1 MKRGSEKRRRS
12 NTTTF
17 MTAIA
22 ANSLIAM
29 QSVGQ
34 CKPRVTDGRLS
45 TDDVKE
51 LMFTQNKPTALKE
64 KPETPQANQRLT
76 QMYC

>member
-1 MKRGSEKRRRS
+1 MIY
-12 NTTTF
+12 

-34 CKPRVTDGRLS
+34 SKPRVTDGRMS
-45 TDDVKE
+45 TDDRKE
-51 LMFTQNKPTALKE
+51 LMFTQNEPTALKK
-64 KPETPQANQRLT
+64 KPDSPQANQRLT
-76 QMYC
+76 QMYS

>member
-12 NTTTF
+12 ITTTF

-34 CKPRVTDGRLS
+34 SKPRVTDGGMS
-45 TDDVKE
+45 TDDGKS
-51 LMFTQNKPTALKE
+51 
-64 KPETPQANQRLT
+64 
-76 QMYC
+76 